1 MYSIT
6 PCNIV
11 TTKTITSFKIDRIE
25 ISLFQSAVITVVL
38 LDSANSIL
46 DVKFINMTSADY
58 SKWSADD
65 NYVIEFIK
73 QKLGFSDIPV
83 EPVSEEEPVPQES
96 VEEPVPQESV
106 EEPVSEEPVSEE
118 PVEEEPVPQE
128 SAEEPVPQEEP
139 QTDL

>member
-25 ISLFQSAVITVVL
+25 ISLFQSATITVVL

-65 NYVIEFIK
+65 SYVIEFIK
-73 QKLGFSDIPV
+73 QKLGFSDVPPE
-83 EPVSEEEPVPQES
+83 EPVSEEPVSQ
-96 VEEPVPQESV
+96 

-118 PVEEEPVPQE
+118 PVSEEPVSQ
-128 SAEEPVPQEEP
+128 EEPVSEEPVSQEE
-139 QTDL
+139 

>member
-65 NYVIEFIK
+65 SYVIEFIK
-73 QKLGFSDIPV
+73 QKLGFSDIPP
-83 EPVSEEEPVPQES
+83 EKLVSLH
-96 VEEPVPQESV
+96 V
-106 EEPVSEEPVSEE
+106 EEPVSEEPVS
-118 PVEEEPVPQE
+118 
-128 SAEEPVPQEEP
+128 QEEP
-139 QTDL
+139 QTDE